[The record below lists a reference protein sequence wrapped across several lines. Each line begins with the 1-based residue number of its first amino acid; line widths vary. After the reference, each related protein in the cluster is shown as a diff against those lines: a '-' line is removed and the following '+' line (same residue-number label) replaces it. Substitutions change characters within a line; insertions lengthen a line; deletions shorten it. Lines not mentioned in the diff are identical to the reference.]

1 MNDAVEVRDT
11 PPEGEI
17 GKTLFLYRDAYGRP
31 RAYAVRPGTDP
42 PYAPPRLWGPT
53 PEGDGWRSGAD
64 SVDRPLPLYHL
75 SQILEQPDAPIVF
88 HRGER
93 DVYHASIS
101 GLAGVHSTTLLG
113 TGHAVESDFSPLA
126 GRDVVVVPDN
136 SPDGAAY
143 GEEVAGLARSAGARS
158 VIVVH
163 LPGLPP
169 GGNVVTWLHG
179 SGTPEAWAELL
190 ATHAIAGPQEGIE
203 AESGAEAAPEPE
215 AEAEPVMEPEPA
227 PEAEPEPKPAM
238 EAAPEPEPGPE
249 IELEPAMPEP
259 PAAPEPEP
267 EIEATPEP
275 ELELEPE
282 PGPESAPWLE
292 SEAAPAPEP
301 EPEPWLEPVATPQ
314 AGPAPE
320 PEPAPVPAAVAEG
333 VGPAFEALSPLPP
346 GTAAAPPFDPYLL
359 PEPLRDAVADIA
371 RRTGSPAEVP
381 ALGLVLALGAVIGRR
396 LGIHAR
402 AGDADRVVPNLWG
415 ALVAEGPS
423 FLHGPAL
430 AEALAPLDRLEAAAH
445 EAFVR
450 EDAVYRTRKA
460 AYDTALKVWRRR
472 VRKAARKGHELGAVS
487 ATHPAAPPAPDKR
500 RHRTATARPEALI
513 RLLNANPGGLLL
525 TPGDLSGWL
534 KRLTQAGREGER
546 DFFLRCWPGDG
557 PGFDYDPS
565 TGGPLHCDVPT
576 LSVLGWLTAA
586 ARARLLAPSTGAG
599 SADEF
604 LARFSLTVC
613 PAPALGPVAGD
624 AHADEAARER
634 AFRLFERL
642 DEAVRALAPHPE
654 GDAALGFDPEAQAF
668 ADRWREGLEAR
679 VAEAED
685 GVLTRHLAAQRRVM
699 PALALVLHL
708 AETAHADSEPGTVP
722 VATARRAAAWCR
734 YLEGHAAHLS
744 GTGAEADAEGAQAL
758 LDRLLAGDLHSP
770 FTVRDV
776 YRRHWSRLTTPDRA
790 QAAVHLLERHAY
802 LACEPVPTTARGG
815 KPTRLYHLNPRARE
829 AAAESG
835 P

>member
-1 MNDAVEVRDT
+1 MSDAVEVRDT

-42 PYAPPRLWGPT
+42 PYAPPQLWGPT

-64 SVDRPLPLYHL
+64 SVDRPLPLYRL
-75 SQILEQPDAPIVF
+75 SQILEEPDAPVVF

-179 SGTPEAWAELL
+179 SGTPDAWAEIL
-190 ATHAIAGPQEGIE
+190 ATHAIAGPQE
-203 AESGAEAAPEPE
+203 AAG
-215 AEAEPVMEPEPA
+215 AEAEPVPETPEPEPEPAMEAAPEPEPA
-227 PEAEPEPKPAM
+227 PEAEPEPEPAM
-238 EAAPEPEPGPE
+238 EAAPEPGPE
-249 IELEPAMPEP
+249 TAEPPAEPEWTPEPEPVLEPEPDPEP
-259 PAAPEPEP
+259 VVEAAPEPASE
-267 EIEATPEP
+267 
-275 ELELEPE
+275 
-282 PGPESAPWLE
+282 PWLE
-292 SEAAPAPEP
+292 SEAAPEPEP

-314 AGPAPE
+314 PVPE
-320 PEPAPVPAAVAEG
+320 PGPEPAPVLAAVPEG
-333 VGPAFEALSPLPP
+333 GPSFEAPSPLPP

-359 PEPLRDAVADIA
+359 PEPLRDPVADIA
-371 RRTGSPAEVP
+371 RRTGSPPEVP

-402 AGDADRVVPNLWG
+402 AGDAERVVPNLWG

-445 EAFVR
+445 EVFLR

-472 VRKAARKGHELGAVS
+472 VRKAARKGHELGAVAS
-487 ATHPAAPPAPDKR
+487 THPAEPPAPDKR

-565 TGGPLHCDVPT
+565 TGAPLHCDVPT
-576 LSVLGWLTAA
+576 LSVLGWLTAS

-599 SADEF
+599 SADEL

-624 AHADEAARER
+624 AHPDEAARER
-634 AFRLFERL
+634 VARLFARL
-642 DEAVRALAPHPE
+642 DEAVRALAPHPD

-708 AETAHADSEPGTVP
+708 AETADANPEPGTVP

-744 GTGAEADAEGAQAL
+744 GTGAEADAEGAHAL
-758 LDRLLAGDLHSP
+758 LERLLAGDLRSP

-776 YRRHWSRLTTPDRA
+776 YRRHWSKLTTPDRA

-829 AAAESG
+829 AVATESG